1 MEAMEEHKKEEA
13 RWKKNGENFLLGL
26 EKIKEE
32 TNGWKPTGVM
42 ERKKKILE
50 ATGPIV
56 ISSSDIISPIW
67 DNKEQHY
74 QNFLEWK

>member
-1 MEAMEEHKKEEA
+1 MGALEEQKKEEV

-32 TNGWKPTGVM
+32 TSSWKPTSVM
-42 ERKKKILE
+42 ERRKKILE

-56 ISSSDIISPIW
+56 ISSSDIISPI
-67 DNKEQHY
+67 
-74 QNFLEWK
+74 